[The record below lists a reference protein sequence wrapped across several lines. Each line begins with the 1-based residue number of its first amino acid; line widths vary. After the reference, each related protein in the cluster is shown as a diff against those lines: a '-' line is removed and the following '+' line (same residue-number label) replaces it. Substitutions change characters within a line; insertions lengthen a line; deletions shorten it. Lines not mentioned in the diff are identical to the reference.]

1 MNDDQIHH
9 RIENLVSEEQKLWER
24 EAQAAANGT
33 TAGGSIRR
41 GPLDQ
46 CWDLLRQPVRC
57 KSGLD
62 RHVASGRSAGEATA
76 SLRPASR
83 DRSHRRADG
92 RPRRMTGS
100 PAR

>member
-41 GPLDQ
+41 
-46 CWDLLRQPVRC
+46 
-57 KSGLD
+57 
-62 RHVASGRSAGEATA
+62 RSARPVLGPPAA
-76 SLRPASR
+76 ARALRE
-83 DRSHRRADG
+83 
-92 RPRRMTGS
+92 RPG
-100 PAR
+100 PARREWEERRRGYGLAPTRLA